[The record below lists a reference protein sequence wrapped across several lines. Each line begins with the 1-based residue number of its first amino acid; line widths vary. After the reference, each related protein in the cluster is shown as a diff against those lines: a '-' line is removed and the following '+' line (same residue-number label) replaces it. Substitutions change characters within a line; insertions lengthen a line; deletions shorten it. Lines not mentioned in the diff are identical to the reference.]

1 MERLTFGSE
10 SRYDSLEA
18 AIHLAR
24 YSLVKGICADRTVL
38 DIACGEGYGTA
49 LLADWG
55 ASEVVGVDVC
65 ADTIDR
71 ARQLF
76 PRMNANFVLQ
86 GEENLATTLSMRQ
99 FDVVL
104 SLETIEHV
112 PDARAFLISLRDRV
126 SPGGSLI
133 VSCPNDWWYFPGD
146 EESNQFHRRKFTF
159 EEFRE
164 LVCDAVGS
172 PTAWYF
178 GTGASGYANVALHLP
193 SALEPDA
200 TQDRM
205 LEARVVPALLIPS
218 ALENTPDVSGASYF
232 VAAWG
237 PDVLALESAALE
249 PIHMDVFAA
258 RLSQARAPAT
268 DSRTSFQLASLR
280 AIESRMRQ
288 LASQWVAPA
297 ISSMALEPIDE
308 VAASRAVLL
317 ADALARENTWLRLRL
332 ESLLDSSN
340 SEPSTYAASLEA
352 HAAKG
357 EQRSSALA
365 EKPSPTVDLVPRDDY
380 LRTTVRLAHAESA
393 QRQLLGELSD
403 VRSLCNELITELE
416 SLRGSTPVPIP
427 APSNSLRDKMADLQA
442 RNKSLGQAVSELE
455 SLRLPAARYYRLRG
469 LIPQPARRIAVR
481 LARAIRGF

>member
-1 MERLTFGSE
+1 
-10 SRYDSLEA
+10 
-18 AIHLAR
+18 
-24 YSLVKGICADRTVL
+24 
-38 DIACGEGYGTA
+38 
-49 LLADWG
+49 
-55 ASEVVGVDVC
+55 
-65 ADTIDR
+65 
-71 ARQLF
+71 
-76 PRMNANFVLQ
+76 
-86 GEENLATTLSMRQ
+86 
-99 FDVVL
+99 
-104 SLETIEHV
+104 
-112 PDARAFLISLRDRV
+112 
-126 SPGGSLI
+126 
-133 VSCPNDWWYFPGD
+133 
-146 EESNQFHRRKFTF
+146 
-159 EEFRE
+159 
-164 LVCDAVGS
+164 
-172 PTAWYF
+172 
-178 GTGASGYANVALHLP
+178 
-193 SALEPDA
+193 
-200 TQDRM
+200 M

-416 SLRGSTPVPIP
+416 SLRRSTPVPIP
-427 APSNSLRDKMADLQA
+427 APINSLRDKMADLQA

-455 SLRLPAARYYRLRG
+455 SLRLPAARYYRLRE